1 MKVCKPPGDPVLW
14 GLRSRLPSRQPLP
27 LVLHRA
33 HEWICC
39 CCCPDHQLEYLS
51 LGEKKM
57 MRRDVNR
64 KLPKMKLNLQSLRS
78 HLSEKST
85 GSTALSVFL
94 FSLLLFLLFFFPLLL
109 FLLFFFFF
117 LCYRIT
123 EALAK
128 KEEAPHLLLG
138 SLSFRFSLTACW
150 LSRALLFF
158 FHVGL

>member
-1 MKVCKPPGDPVLW
+1 MDNSLMKVCKPPGDPVLW

-117 LCYRIT
+117 FSATVLLRPLQRRKKPRIC
-123 EALAK
+123 
-128 KEEAPHLLLG
+128 
-138 SLSFRFSLTACW
+138 S
-150 LSRALLFF
+150 
-158 FHVGL
+158 